1 MGLATSLAVALLV
14 IAFLLGR
21 ESTRSP
27 VVEASV
33 SAPPF
38 VEPEPIVQDGEPRRW
53 PEWADLEEWEDV
65 KEAGFPAEPVGERIE
80 QRRDSTPLLANL
92 GSAVEKPQAAHAA
105 AGSAVAAYFL
115 RMDGF
120 HAQSGAGDPKTFAMG
135 LIKAGLE
142 GSTAGFDQL
151 IADTRRMEEQI
162 RRVTP
167 PPCCVDYHEANLAAL
182 AESRKILDEMKR
194 SFAKRDFS
202 GLSAVA
208 QKAGTL
214 QSKAQ
219 ALQDMRK
226 QIMADAKR

>member
-1 MGLATSLAVALLV
+1 MGLTASLTVALLI

-38 VEPEPIVQDGEPRRW
+38 VEPEPIVGEGEPRRW

-65 KEAGFPAEPVGERIE
+65 KEPGFAAEPVGERIE
-80 QRRDSTPLLANL
+80 QRPESTPLLANV
-92 GSAVEKPQAAHAA
+92 GAAVEKPQAPRDADD
-105 AGSAVAAYFL
+105 SAISAYFL

-120 HAQSGAGDPKTFAMG
+120 HAQSGAGDPNTFAMG
-135 LIKAGLE
+135 LIKAGLG

-151 IADTRRMEEQI
+151 IADTRRMEDQI

-167 PPCCVDYHEANLAAL
+167 PPCCVDYHEANLSAL

-214 QSKAQ
+214 QAKAE
-219 ALQDMRK
+219 AMQDMRA